1 MKNIKNFDG
10 FVKESEQVKK
20 DAKKKRA
27 KKDDKGKDTAVMLA
41 HGKVDTGFTE

>member
-20 DAKKKRA
+20 EAKKKKA
-27 KKDDKGKDTAVMLA
+27 KDDKGKDTAVMLA
-41 HGKVDTGFTE
+41 HGMVDTGFTE